1 MTVYSRLQRAFTLIE
16 VLVALAIFGIL
27 AAMSYG
33 ALSQTLLS
41 AEMLNERMDRL
52 QAIQRTVRHLSQDF
66 LQLAPRPVRL
76 ELGDS
81 VGPALQTDLRSEF
94 ALELTHGGWSNPVSL
109 PRGTLQRTAYRIEE
123 DELVRYYWTVL
134 DRTLNNEPV
143 AITILDGVQSLV
155 FRYLL
160 DSGDWLEQWPPP
172 TTPGPVGLR
181 QRPRAVEIL
190 LTLEDEGEI
199 RRIVEIAP

>member
-1 MTVYSRLQRAFTLIE
+1 MTVLRRVQWAFTLIE

-27 AAMSYG
+27 AAFAYG
-33 ALSQTLLS
+33 ALGQTLLS
-41 AEMLNERMDRL
+41 AEMLNARMDRL
-52 QAIQRTVRHLSQDF
+52 QAIQKSVRHLSQDF

-81 VGPALQTDLRSEF
+81 IGPALQTDLRSDF
-94 ALELTHGGWSNPVSL
+94 ALQLTHGGWNNPVAL
-109 PRGTLQRTAYRIEE
+109 PRGTLQRAAYRLEG

-134 DRTLNNEPV
+134 DRTLNNEPIAV
-143 AITILDGVQSLV
+143 TILDGVESIL

-160 DSGDWLEQWPPP
+160 ASGDWIEQWPPP
-172 TTPGPVGLR
+172 TAPGPLGLR
-181 QRPRAVEIL
+181 QRPRAVEII
-190 LTLEDEGEI
+190 LTLQDKGEI

>member
-1 MTVYSRLQRAFTLIE
+1 VIRQKAFTLIE

-27 AAMSYG
+27 SALAYG

-52 QAIQRTVRHLSQDF
+52 QAIQKTMRHLSQDF

-81 VGPALQTDLRSEF
+81 FGPALQSDLRSEF
-94 ALELTHGGWSNPVSL
+94 AVELTHGGWSNPVAL
-109 PRGTLQRTAYRIEE
+109 PRGTLQRSAYRLEE
-123 DELVRYYWTVL
+123 DELVRYYWNVL
-134 DRTLNNEPV
+134 DRTLNNEPIAV
-143 AITILDGVQSLV
+143 TILDGVESLQLS
-155 FRYLL
+155 YLAE
-160 DSGDWLEQWPPP
+160 SGDSIEQWPPP
-172 TTPGPVGLR
+172 SAPGPLGLR
-181 QRPRAVEIL
+181 QRPRAVEII
-190 LTLEDEGEI
+190 LTLQDEGEI

>member
-1 MTVYSRLQRAFTLIE
+1 MKQKAFTLIE

-27 AAMSYG
+27 SALAYG

-41 AEMLNERMDRL
+41 AEMLNARMDRL
-52 QAIQRTVRHLSQDF
+52 QAIQRSVRHLSMDF

-76 ELGDS
+76 ELGDTM
-81 VGPALQTDLRSEF
+81 GAALQADLLSDF
-94 ALELTHGGWSNPVSL
+94 AIELTHGGWSNPVAL
-109 PRGTLQRTAYRIEE
+109 PRGTLQRAAYRLED

-134 DRTLNNEPV
+134 DRTLSNEPIAV
-143 AITILDGVQSLV
+143 TILDGVESLTL
-155 FRYLL
+155 RYLI
-160 DSGDWLEQWPPP
+160 DSGDWIERWPPP
-172 TTPGPVGLR
+172 TAPGPLGLR
-181 QRPRAVEIL
+181 QRPRAVEII

>member
-1 MTVYSRLQRAFTLIE
+1 MKFLSHAQKAFTLIE
-16 VLVALAIFGIL
+16 VLVALAIFGIMSAL
-27 AAMSYG
+27 AYG

-52 QAIQRTVRHLSQDF
+52 QAIQKSIRHLSQDF

-81 VGPALQTDLRSEF
+81 IGPALQSDLRSDF
-94 ALELTHGGWSNPVSL
+94 AVELTHGGWSNPVAL
-109 PRGTLQRTAYRIEE
+109 PRGTLQRAAYRLED
-123 DELVRYYWTVL
+123 DELVRYYWRVL

-143 AITILDGVQSLV
+143 SVTILDDVESIL

-160 DSGDWLEQWPPP
+160 DTGDWIEQWPPP
-172 TTPGPVGLR
+172 TAPGPLGLR
-181 QRPRAVEIL
+181 QRPRAVEII
-190 LTLEDEGEI
+190 LTLQDEGEI